1 MVSLVEPSRAEK
13 LSPPPPSFIN
23 NSRGSGFGCGTQTS
37 ALLTGGAIQPANT
50 AVLTTELWNG
60 TSWASNPTGL
70 SNGRGNG
77 AGSGTQ
83 TSALMSGGTDST
95 TVTAATEEWTGTVIS
110 SKTVTV
116 S

>member
-1 MVSLVEPSRAEK
+1 M
-13 LSPPPPSFIN
+13 
-23 NSRGSGFGCGTQTS
+23 
-37 ALLTGGAIQPANT
+37 NT
-50 AVLTTELWNG
+50 ARREVAGAGVQTAALAFGGGQPGLTATELWNG

-83 TSALMSGGTDST
+83 TSALMSGGASLT
-95 TVTAATEEWTGTVIS
+95 TALTAATEEWTGTVIS
-110 SKTVTV
+110 NNTVTV